1 MSKQRGMLLT
11 CHRCGKT
18 VFLAYKGRG
27 YFAGDFTQTDEF
39 EEKPEGWSCKF
50 PDEDGN
56 GNVDL
61 CKECTEEFMKSL
73 YIFYGY
79 GG

>member
-18 VFLAYKGRG
+18 AFLTYKGTG
-27 YFAGDFTQTDEF
+27 YFDGGYTQTDEF
-39 EEKPEGWSCKF
+39 EEKPEGWTCKF

-56 GNVDL
+56 GYVDL
-61 CKECTEEFMKSL
+61 CKECTEEFMKNL
-73 YIFYGY
+73 YKFYGY